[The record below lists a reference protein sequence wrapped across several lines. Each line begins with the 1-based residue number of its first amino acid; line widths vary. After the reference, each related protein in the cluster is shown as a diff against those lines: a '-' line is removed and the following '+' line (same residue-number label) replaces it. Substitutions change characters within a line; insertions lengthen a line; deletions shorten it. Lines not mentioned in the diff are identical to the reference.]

1 MRSKRHGRIKK
12 EIPAALLSV
21 VLGLAGCG
29 AAETEQVEGQEM
41 PAMETEQPESQEMP
55 AMETGQAQSQE
66 VPMLEIVPE
75 LTEYRDMTY
84 GQFREKSGRE
94 AEFLHAVFYSAETE
108 ESGVYAVFSGIYDEE
123 TAGPV
128 LPEDAVCIRL
138 EGRIG
143 DLLTGFDGEMG
154 AEEFAA
160 AFAPEG
166 ADAPEYREEEGAGT
180 AYYVA
185 DRYIVTELDSDRDGA
200 KDLALEVSV
209 DESEK
214 ITTDSLAWISW
225 EE

>member
-1 MRSKRHGRIKK
+1 M
-12 EIPAALLSV
+12 
-21 VLGLAGCG
+21 GLAGCG

-55 AMETGQAQSQE
+55 AMETGQVQSQE

-128 LPEDAVCIRL
+128 LPEGAACIRL

-143 DLLTGFDGEMG
+143 DLLSGVDGEME

-160 AFAPEG
+160 AFALEG
-166 ADAPEYREEEGAGT
+166 ADAPECREEEGAGT

-185 DRYIVTELDSDRDGA
+185 DRYIVIELDSDRDGA

-214 ITTDSLAWISW
+214 ITSDSLAWISW